1 MPDDRLAGDAE
12 ARLDV
17 PELAV
22 AVRGLVEVHEVEV
35 DVGPRQ
41 LDVRLRVQVQE
52 RLLQRVE
59 SGDPHLRGAERVH
72 PRDDADDVVARVDLE
87 GEAADASRSP

>member
-1 MPDDRLAGDAE
+1 MADDGLARDAQTG
-12 ARLDV
+12 LDV
-17 PELAV
+17 AELTV

-35 DVGPRQ
+35 DVVPGQ
-41 LDVRLRVQVQE
+41 LDVGLRVQVQE

-59 SGDPHLRGAERVH
+59 AGDPHLGRAERVH
-72 PRDDADDVVARVDLE
+72 PGDHADDVVARVHLE